1 MKKTPSV
8 QFLTVPLKSGEFKFQ
23 ILELQSGTFVLKDRQ
38 TSLELLDTL
47 AQCVTED
54 PIAKVNKRLSI
65 KTKRRVSD
73 ILLAENSVQIIP
85 RILHTKHWSGLKEN
99 PESKD
104 TTLAEISTKKKL
116 KPDLPSFKKSLNPK
130 NDKKSGLKPDSRR
143 KEPSVDSNPDFNSSK
158 ALRVPGGSNKFQSCQ
173 NFIEKS
179 PNPRNL
185 ISPSGKS
192 GKKLETDNS
201 PDQSKIEIIKSG
213 IALLMEHE
221 SRSASKQKPKLE
233 APEPH
238 KPIPIPKKP
247 TPDALLKEIYTTPLL
262 KKLMAQ
268 NDQRART
275 HLSKNKK
282 DPDCD
287 DPKNT
292 IFDDL
297 SLFNKTHWKT
307 DLYQHPNTGEDS
319 PENIE
324 IINSQN
330 YRKNL
335 GQEIFNENSEI
346 PPSPMNHCKDSKK
359 NNRRQKLQEQ
369 PTDIPN
375 SAETFD
381 IG

>member
-1 MKKTPSV
+1 
-8 QFLTVPLKSGEFKFQ
+8 
-23 ILELQSGTFVLKDRQ
+23 
-38 TSLELLDTL
+38 
-47 AQCVTED
+47 
-54 PIAKVNKRLSI
+54 
-65 KTKRRVSD
+65 VSD

-85 RILHTKHWSGLKEN
+85 RILHTKHWLGLKEN
-99 PESKD
+99 PESKHI
-104 TTLAEISTKKKL
+104 TLAEISTKKKL

-143 KEPSVDSNPDFNSSK
+143 REPSVDSNPGFHTGK
-158 ALRVPGGSNKFQSCQ
+158 ALRVPGGSNNFQSCQ

-185 ISPSGKS
+185 ISPSRMS
-192 GKKLETDNS
+192 GKKLNIEDS

-221 SRSASKQKPKLE
+221 SRSASQQKPKLE
-233 APEPH
+233 ATESH
-238 KPIPIPKKP
+238 KPILISKNP

-275 HLSKNKK
+275 NLPKNKK

-292 IFDDL
+292 IFDEL

-307 DLYQHPNTGEDS
+307 NLYQYPNSSEDS

-324 IINSQN
+324 IISPQN

-335 GQEIFNENSEI
+335 GQEIFNENSEK
-346 PPSPMNHCKDSKK
+346 PPNPIDHGKASKK
-359 NNRRQKLQEQ
+359 NNWRKKLQDQ
-369 PTDIPN
+369 PTDKPN

-381 IG
+381 VG